1 MNEKKN
7 IKSLDWN
14 DLKLFLAVA
23 REGGLTAAAQSTQRS
38 PATLGRRMY
47 ELERS
52 MERELFIRHDRGY
65 ELTQEGKA
73 LLDELTLIEHQIHR
87 QTTPANQSARPLVK
101 ISAGTWTT
109 LSLIKSLDML
119 VGSPPDILLR
129 FVSAEKVL
137 DISHREIVIGIR
149 NQRPKEESLVC
160 RKLARVEFAP
170 YATKSAPDFY
180 IKVMADTPSAR
191 WIHNNINNKDIACEV
206 NHPRNSLDL
215 ALENKGIALLP
226 TFIGDNQT
234 SLQRVGNIVE
244 ELGHDQ
250 WLVTHHEDRYLPEVR
265 KLIQNIGTILK
276 QS

>member
-87 QTTPANQSARPLVK
+87 QTTPASQSSRPLVK

-109 LSLIKSLDML
+109 LSLIKNLDML

-129 FVSAEKVL
+129 FISAEKVL

-149 NQRPKEESLVC
+149 NQRPQEDSLVC

-170 YATKSAPDFY
+170 YATKSAPESY

-191 WIHNNINNKDIACEV
+191 WVQNNIGSNDIAYEV
-206 NHPRNSLDL
+206 NSPRSSLDL
-215 ALENKGIALLP
+215 ALENKGVALLP

-234 SLQRVGNIVE
+234 ALKRVGNIVE

-276 QS
+276 

>member
-1 MNEKKN
+1 MNEKN
-7 IKSLDWN
+7 IDWN

-23 REGGLTAAAQSTQRS
+23 REGGLSAAAKSTQRS

-65 ELTQEGKA
+65 ELTPEGKA
-73 LLDELTLIEHQIHR
+73 LLDELTLVEHQIHR
-87 QTTPANQSARPLVK
+87 QTTPVNQSARPLVK

-109 LSLIKSLDML
+109 LSLIKNLDML
-119 VGSPPDILLR
+119 AGSPPDILLR

-149 NQRPKEESLVC
+149 NQRPKEDSLVC

-170 YATKSAPDFY
+170 YATKSAPDSY

-191 WIHNNINNKDIACEV
+191 WVHNNTSSNDIACEV
-206 NHPRNSLDL
+206 NNPRNSLDL
-215 ALENKGIALLP
+215 ALEGKGIALLP
-226 TFIGDNQT
+226 TFIGDDQPQ
-234 SLQRVGNIVE
+234 LQRVGNIIE

-265 KLIQNIGTILK
+265 KLIQRIGTALE

>member
-1 MNEKKN
+1 MNEKK
-7 IKSLDWN
+7 IDWN

-23 REGGLTAAAQSTQRS
+23 REGGLSAAAQSTQRS

-47 ELERS
+47 ELERN

-65 ELTQEGKA
+65 ELTTDGKT
-73 LLDELTLIEHQIHR
+73 LLKELTQVESQIYR
-87 QTTPANQSARPLVK
+87 QTTSPNKSSRPLVK

-109 LSLIKSLDML
+109 LSLIKNLDLL
-119 VGSPPDILLR
+119 VGSPADILLR
-129 FVSAEKVL
+129 FISAEKVL

-149 NQRPKEESLVC
+149 NQRPKEDSLVC

-170 YATKSAPDFY
+170 YATKSAPDSY
-180 IKVMADTPSAR
+180 IKVLADTPSAR
-191 WIHNNINNKDIACEV
+191 WLQNNIASDDIAYEV
-206 NHPRNSLDL
+206 NNPRNSLDL

-234 SLQRVGNIVE
+234 ALQRVGNIVE

>member
-1 MNEKKN
+1 MSEKKN
-7 IKSLDWN
+7 EKSIDWN

-23 REGGLTAAAQSTQRS
+23 REGGLSAAAKSTQRS

-47 ELERS
+47 ELERK

-65 ELTQEGKA
+65 ELTPEGKS
-73 LLDELTLIEHQIHR
+73 LLDELALVEHQIHR
-87 QTTPANQSARPLVK
+87 QTTPANQNARPLVK

-109 LSLIKSLDML
+109 LSLIKNLDML
-119 VGSPPDILLR
+119 AGSPPDILLR

-149 NQRPKEESLVC
+149 NQRPKEDSLVC

-170 YATKSAPDFY
+170 YATKSAPDSY
-180 IKVMADTPSAR
+180 IKVIADTPSAR
-191 WIHNNINNKDIACEV
+191 WVQHNIASNDIAYEV
-206 NHPRNSLDL
+206 NNPRNSLDL
-215 ALENKGIALLP
+215 ALENKGITLLP

-234 SLQRVGNIVE
+234 ALQRVGNIVD
-244 ELGHDQ
+244 ELSHDQ

-265 KLIQNIGTILK
+265 RLIQRIGTALD
-276 QS
+276 Q